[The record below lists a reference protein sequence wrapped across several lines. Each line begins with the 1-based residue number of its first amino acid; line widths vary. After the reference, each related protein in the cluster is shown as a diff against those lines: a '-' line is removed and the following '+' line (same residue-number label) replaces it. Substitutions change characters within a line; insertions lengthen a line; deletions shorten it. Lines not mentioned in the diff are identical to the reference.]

1 MGLAVVV
8 GNKANPASLAC
19 HGPLGSMMCDPHFTE
34 TRPMARLPLID
45 PSDAA
50 GDAKRVL
57 DSMPNALN
65 IFRMMANAETMI
77 KPAVKLGG
85 AILSKQ
91 ELGAKER
98 ELLILQVA
106 NLEGGEYEWNQ
117 HDPIAIGVGVPRE
130 QIDALTKGDITNQ
143 AFNEAE
149 QALLVFSK
157 GVIENVRVKDET
169 FSAAHKHFSDREI
182 VEVIFTIGF
191 YMMMARLTEATQT
204 DIDPPAGMAVV
215 DSLKRDQV

>member
-1 MGLAVVV
+1 
-8 GNKANPASLAC
+8 
-19 HGPLGSMMCDPHFTE
+19 
-34 TRPMARLPLID
+34 MARLPLID
-45 PSDAA
+45 PSDAT

-57 DSMPNALN
+57 DNMPNALN

-117 HDPIAIGVGVPRE
+117 HDPIAMGVGVPRV
-130 QIDALTKGDITNQ
+130 QIDALAKADITSDV
-143 AFNEAE
+143 FSDAE
-149 QALLVFSK
+149 QALLAFSK
-157 GVIENVRVKDET
+157 EVIQNVRAKDET
-169 FSAAHKHFSDREI
+169 FDAAHRYFSDREM

-215 DSLKRDQV
+215 DGLKKDQT